1 MAGRARIGSLWI
13 DGPLSW
19 IERASI
25 ASFLDLGHDYV
36 LYTYGQVENA
46 PPGTRIEDARG
57 VWPHDDIIV
66 HSRAQSP
73 AIHADVFRAVMVRQT
88 GRVWADTD
96 VIALR
101 PFPAGL
107 DWFIGHERMDRPF
120 LGNAVM
126 GFPRHSRTMEDLWA
140 FLTGDDP
147 VPPWF
152 NARGRRAI
160 EENRAN
166 GVPVNL
172 GDYPW
177 GTTGPVA
184 LTHFAQ
190 ATGEFS
196 LAQPQATFFPVT
208 FQQRKSLVHPAL
220 ADTLD
225 DLLDRE
231 QSLCVHLYGR
241 WLRKY
246 TGGGLP
252 ARTSWLGRHLR
263 RHGFA
268 DYPADEPAAHRKGP
282 KARPDPAPLPTE
294 HGDAVL
300 ADLAARKAAAPDLA
314 RSPAHGRVVLLT
326 MAKDEGPYVL
336 EWVAYHHL
344 MGFTDILAYSNDC
357 TDGTDLMLDALA
369 AIGLVTHL
377 DNPPLRDLPPQSRAL
392 KRASDHPL
400 IRAADWIM
408 VMDLD
413 EFLAV
418 RCGAGQVGCL
428 IDRITAAGATA
439 MPLTWRFFG
448 SAGAQ
453 GPDGRLVI
461 ERLTRAAG
469 DDFVKGFGVKTLF
482 RRMDHLRLAIHRPR
496 IIRKRER
503 QGPLDLNWING
514 SGDPV
519 DGKVMSWRQTRQTAG
534 YGLGQVN
541 HYGVK
546 SAEEYLLRRLRGDVL
561 NNHGKYDRDYFA
573 RFDRN
578 EVTDLTAAA
587 MAPRV
592 AALTAR
598 LLREPAVARAARVIA
613 DRYADRLARLRAAP
627 DYARMMAEL
636 RGTGA

>member
-1 MAGRARIGSLWI
+1 MAGLARIGSLWI

-36 LYTYGQVENA
+36 LYTYGQIENA
-46 PPGTRIEDARG
+46 PPGTRIEDARS
-57 VWPHDDIIV
+57 VWPNDDIIL

-88 GRVWADTD
+88 GRVWTDTD
-96 VIALR
+96 IIALR
-101 PFPAGL
+101 PFPAAL

-126 GFPRHSRTMEDLWA
+126 GFPRQSRTMQDLWA
-140 FLTGDDP
+140 FLTGDYP
-147 VPPWF
+147 IPPWF
-152 NARGRRAI
+152 NARGRHAL

-166 GVPVNL
+166 GIPVNL

-190 ATGEFS
+190 ATGEFH

-208 FQQRKSLVHPAL
+208 FQQRKALTHPAL

-225 DLLDRE
+225 DLLNRE
-231 QSLCVHLYGR
+231 QSLCLHLYSR

-252 ARTSWLGRHLR
+252 ARTSWLGSHLR
-263 RHGFA
+263 RQGLA
-268 DYPADEPAAHRKGP
+268 DYPAGDAGVRRKRP
-282 KARPDPAPLPTE
+282 KPPPDPASE
-294 HGDAVL
+294 NGDAVL
-300 ADLAARKAAAPDLA
+300 ADLAERKAAAPDLI
-314 RSPAHGRVVLLT
+314 RSSPHGRVVLVT

-344 MGFTDILAYSNDC
+344 MGFTDILAFTNDC

-369 AIGLVTHL
+369 GIGLVTHL
-377 DNPPLRDLPPQSRAL
+377 DNPALRDLPPQSRAL
-392 KRASDHPL
+392 KRANDHPL
-400 IRAADWIM
+400 IRAADWVM

-418 RCGAGQVGCL
+418 RTGAGQVGDL
-428 IDRITAAGATA
+428 IGRIEAEGAAA

-448 SAGAQ
+448 SGAQ
-453 GPDGRLVI
+453 DRPDDRPVI

-482 RRMDHLRLAIHRPR
+482 RQRDYLRLAIHRPR

-514 SGDPV
+514 SGEPI

-534 YGLGQVN
+534 YILGQVN

-546 SAEEYLLRRLRGDVL
+546 SAEEYLLRGLRGDVL
-561 NNHGKYDRDYFA
+561 NNHGKYDKDYFG

-592 AALTAR
+592 KALMRR
-598 LLREPAVARAARVIA
+598 LLQEPAVAQAARIIA
-613 DRYADRLARLRAAP
+613 DRSADRLARLRAAP
-627 DYARMMAEL
+627 GYARMMADL

>member
-1 MAGRARIGSLWI
+1 MAGLARIGSLWI

-36 LYTYGQVENA
+36 LYAYGRVDNA

-57 VWPHDDIIV
+57 VWPNDAIIV

-73 AIHADVFRAVMVRQT
+73 AVHADVFRAVMVRQT

-101 PFPAGL
+101 PFPADLG
-107 DWFIGHERMDRPF
+107 WFIGHERLDRPF

-126 GFPRHSRTMEDLWA
+126 GFPRHSRTMEALWA
-140 FLTGDDP
+140 FLTGDHP

-160 EENRAN
+160 EENRAR
-166 GVPVNL
+166 GIPVNL
-172 GDYPW
+172 GDHPW

-190 ATGEFS
+190 ATGEFR
-196 LAQPQATFFPVT
+196 LAQPQARFFPVT
-208 FQQRKSLVHPAL
+208 FQQRKTLVHPAL

-225 DLLDRE
+225 DLLAQE
-231 QSLCVHLYGR
+231 QSLSVHLYSR
-241 WLRKY
+241 WLRKH
-246 TGGGLP
+246 TGGDPP
-252 ARTSWLGRHLR
+252 ARTSWLGRTLRNRGMADHPPGEAGGRRR
-263 RHGFA
+263 RHTP
-268 DYPADEPAAHRKGP
+268 PADAAAP
-282 KARPDPAPLPTE
+282 SPDNGATVP
-294 HGDAVL
+294 D
-300 ADLAARKAAAPDLA
+300 DLAARKAAAPDLA
-314 RSPAHGRVVLLT
+314 PTSAHGRVVLLT

-344 MGFTDILAYSNDC
+344 MGFTDILAYTNDC

-369 AIGLVTHL
+369 GIGLVTHQ

-392 KRASDHPL
+392 RRANDHPL
-400 IRAADWIM
+400 IRGADWVM

-418 RCGAGQVGCL
+418 RTGAGQVGCL
-428 IDRITAAGATA
+428 IERTLAAGATA

-448 SAGAQ
+448 SAGQ
-453 GPDGRLVI
+453 DRSDDRPVI
-461 ERLTRAAG
+461 ERLTRAA
-469 DDFVKGFGVKTLF
+469 DDGFVKGFGVKTLF

-496 IIRKRER
+496 VIRRR
-503 QGPLDLNWING
+503 DRHGSVALNWING
-514 SGDPV
+514 SGKPV
-519 DGKVMSWRQTRQTAG
+519 DGTVMSWRQTRHTAG
-534 YGLGQVN
+534 YALGQVN
-541 HYGVK
+541 HYAVK

-561 NNHGKYDRDYFA
+561 NNHGKYDGAYFR

-578 EVTDLTAAA
+578 EGSDRIAAA

-592 AALTAR
+592 GALMAR
-598 LLREPAVARAARVIA
+598 LLREPAVAEAARVIA
-613 DRYADRLARLRAAP
+613 ARQAHRLARLRAAP
-627 DYARMMAEL
+627 DYGALMAEL
-636 RGTGA
+636 RGAGA